1 MGTIYVAKSTKLSK
15 WGSDVGLSKNL
26 FKIGYTEAPLKEVV
40 AAGWAGETDWTIVK
54 KQDADGLDEDGIIAH
69 LAAKEKMIDPNYYPR
84 LRGARGIF
92 KVPPERVENHIV
104 VERAMAGNETIDP
117 GKLKPADFGTYLI
130 HNALK

>member
-26 FKIGYTEAPLKEVV
+26 FKIGYTEAPLKEVI

-54 KQDADGLDEDGIIAH
+54 KQDADDLDEDEIIAR
-69 LAAKEKMIDPNYYPR
+69 LAAKEKMIDPNYYPK
-84 LRGARGIF
+84 LKGARGIF
-92 KVPPERVENHIV
+92 KVPPEHVENHIV

-117 GKLKPADFGTYLI
+117 GKLKPTDFGAYLI